1 MSVLGNAKSNS
12 HRKTLQVEL
21 GGTARKYMFLPG
33 EISAVRA
40 DEKSAEAVVV
50 MRLAQRQE
58 ERRAEESRKNHSPQS
73 GGAGHEGRRSEDGVA
88 TAATP
93 VPASCEGRWNLF
105 EQSPNRPSLA
115 LVRERMPEEIQ

>member
-50 MRLAQRQE
+50 MTLAERQE
-58 ERRAEESRKNHSPQS
+58 ERRAEESRKNHSPDLMELGMQV
-73 GGAGHEGRRSEDGVA
+73 GETRGRCNCGDYRLGERRGQVD
-88 TAATP
+88 
-93 VPASCEGRWNLF
+93 PA
-105 EQSPNRPSLA
+105 
-115 LVRERMPEEIQ
+115 

>member
-21 GGTARKYMFLPG
+21 GGAARKYMFLLG

-40 DEKSAEAVVV
+40 EEKSAEAIVV
-50 MRLAQRQE
+50 MRPAERQE
-58 ERRAEESRKNHSPQS
+58 ERRAEESRKNHSPYS
-73 GGAGHEGRRSEDGVA
+73 AGAGHGGRRSEDGVA
-88 TAATP
+88 TAATT

-105 EQSPNRPSLA
+105 EQSPN
-115 LVRERMPEEIQ
+115 